1 MSLNFGPDQETE
13 AGFFAMNKT
22 YALFKQSAVDLE
34 KILVM
39 NAWTFSE
46 IADHFIAKGIED
58 KLNPENYDLLFV
70 PDNRWQWKNGEY
82 NQNIKV
88 LL

>member
-1 MSLNFGPDQETE
+1 
-13 AGFFAMNKT
+13 MNKT